1 MTGRN
6 SSQSSKATGNRKH
19 TQKAKTKRPAV
30 DDSSGDEFSPP
41 AASSVSETNP
51 RPEERGRAAGEPA
64 AEDQAGT
71 LQSQSQS
78 QSQPQLQ
85 PPTTIPPA
93 FSSRSQS
100 ALRSDSSQLEKGAK
114 DVNYFF
120 DRERGNPSICQDC
133 K

>member
-1 MTGRN
+1 MDN
-6 SSQSSKATGNRKH
+6 SSGE
-19 TQKAKTKRPAV
+19 
-30 DDSSGDEFSPP
+30 EFSPP

-51 RPEERGRAAGEPA
+51 RLEEWGRAAGEPA

-71 LQSQSQS
+71 LQSQS